1 MKGYDYYYFFSLFID
16 VAIMED
22 FTQLNII
29 TQKESWVYSFC
40 QILSQLII
48 TYVGALYTWVQSVEM
63 DLLYAL
69 GVD

>member
-29 TQKESWVYSFC
+29 TQKESRVYSFC

-48 TYVGALYTWVQSVEM
+48 TYVGALYT
-63 DLLYAL
+63 
-69 GVD
+69 